1 MSRKFL
7 TPLDMSSLQIQ
18 NVLAHIIA
26 GAPGSPVEGQ
36 YWYDSTAKRLRFRTD
51 AASLTV
57 VTGGGDLAAGSVA
70 NSALTTNPLARGNH
84 TGTQTASTIS
94 DFDTQVRLSR
104 LDQMAVPTADVSFN
118 SRKLTNVLDPT
129 NPQDAATKNYVDV
142 TVAGLSWKEAVRAAT
157 TATGTLAT
165 AFANGQTIDGVV
177 LATNDR
183 ILLKNQSAAAENG
196 IYIVQASGAP
206 VRATDADSDPEL
218 QGAAVMVEEGTVNA
232 STQWIMTTDVAIT
245 VGTTGITWAQFGGGA
260 TYTAGNGLTLSTNDF
275 NVGAGTGITVAAD
288 SVAVDTTLV
297 ARWKTGTLGDG
308 SSTSIALTHN
318 LGNRDVICQIYD
330 ATSYA
335 VVDCDIV
342 LTNTNTVTVTFSVAP
357 TSNQY
362 RYAIVG

>member
-70 NSALTTNPLARGNH
+70 NSALATNPLARGNH
-84 TGTQTASTIS
+84 TGSQTASTIS

-118 SRKLTNVLDPT
+118 SRKITNLLDPT
-129 NPQDAATKNYVDV
+129 NAQDAATKNYVDT
-142 TVAGLSWKEAVRAAT
+142 TVAGLSWKEAVRVAS
-157 TATGTLAT
+157 TANGTLAS
-165 AFANGQTIDGVV
+165 AFANGQTVDGVT
-177 LATNDR
+177 LATGDR
-183 ILLKNQSAAAENG
+183 ILLKNQSTGAENG
-196 IYIVQASGAP
+196 VYTVNASGAP
-206 VRATDADSDPEL
+206 TRATDADSDGDL
-218 QGAAVMVEEGTVNA
+218 QGMAVMVEEGTANA
-232 STQWIMTTDVAIT
+232 STQWVLTTDVAIT
-245 VGTTGITWAQFGGGA
+245 VGTTALTFAQFGGGA

-288 SVAVDTTLV
+288 SVAVDTSLV

-308 SSTSIALTHN
+308 SSTSIALNHA
-318 LGNRDVICQIYD
+318 LGNRNVICQIYD

-342 LTNTNTVTVTFSVAP
+342 LTDTNNVTVSFAVAP
-357 TSNQY
+357 TTNQY